1 MPIGVGVKPHIFETL
16 FCEFLLILH
25 HSFST
30 VATTSQLFGA
40 LLRPSQFFSSLLT
53 TLLNCSQAVS
63 PLTSTHLFPPLLD
76 ISQLMYIYI
85 LICLYTYISCTYI
98 LYIYIHPI
106 YIYILIYIYIRI
118 YIYIYTHNILSTIM
132 SLLLGV

>member
-1 MPIGVGVKPHIFETL
+1 MLHYRSERQGLPIGVGVKPHIFETL

-85 LICLYTYISCTYI
+85 YIDISIHIYIDIFIYIYI
-98 LYIYIHPI
+98 LYIYPI
-106 YIYILIYIYIRI
+106 YIYPSYLYIYIYI
-118 YIYIYTHNILSTIM
+118 S
-132 SLLLGV
+132 